1 MTITSTGY
9 KIVTEGGRKLD
20 RNYTKKDMI
29 FEFLRGSKKY
39 YIFGLIAA
47 LTSIVLDMVVP
58 QIIRVT
64 VDSVIGDDPF
74 SLSGFIAEFV
84 NAIGGR
90 PFLRSHI
97 ILIALFTVGIS
108 LVNAVF
114 KYLNNLFNSKGAEK
128 MTKTMRNIL
137 YQHIQRLPC
146 SWHMKNQTGDI
157 IQRCTSDVSVIVN
170 FLSEYLVSIVRIVL
184 LLSITL
190 FFMYPM
196 NLKLTIVAFCSIPI
210 ILTYSIYFR
219 TKIEYLFKECDENEG
234 MLSTVAQENLT
245 SVRVV
250 RAFGRE
256 KYEKDKFEKQNNIYT
271 NRWLLLCKYL
281 SGFWGIG
288 DLVSGLQVMIIV
300 TLGSILCVRGEL
312 STGSFIAFISY
323 NSMLIWPVRH
333 LSRVVTELSKTGV
346 SMDRLFWIM
355 EEQEEKDS
363 ENAEDSD
370 MTGDIAF
377 ENVSF
382 AYEGENNVLSNI
394 SFEIKAG
401 TVFGILGATGSG
413 KSTLMHL
420 LNRLYELPEGC
431 GRITVGGKDI
441 RDIKL
446 GCVRKNIGMVLQEPY
461 LFSRTIAE
469 NIRISADYLSMEDI
483 RKAAAT
489 ASLDETVMNFAKGY
503 DTIVGERGITLS
515 GGQKQRVAI
524 ARIIV
529 NDVPIFVFDDS
540 LSAVDTETDAK
551 IQTALKERFKGST
564 VILISHRIT
573 TLMQADK
580 ILVLDKGKVAEIGT
594 NDELLALDGIYK
606 KVYDLQTAGLEVLR

>member
-29 FEFLRGSKKY
+29 FEFLRGSKRY

-137 YQHIQRLPC
+137 YQHIQRLPY

-551 IQTALKERFKGST
+551 IQAALKERFKGST